1 MKKLRLLSSIL
12 VAFVMMMALSVDVKA
27 QKTYKISF
35 LAGSQGTFENGTS
48 VVIKDFQPQEKPDWN
63 DYAAQLKVKDGYY
76 FRGWNYTIKPATKS
90 TSYVAQY
97 RRIVNSVSYRIRYV
111 NQQGTEIGTAVI
123 GHTEKNNVIA
133 ANAIN
138 IENYAVDQATKSK
151 KIEKNGDEIVFV
163 YSSTLQPNVE
173 TKVVNNI
180 VTVANPVA
188 ITSGTTTNRTANQ
201 TTGGTTGGTA
211 TGGTT
216 TGGTTTTT
224 NPPAGTTQGQGTE
237 EINPNET
244 PQGQLN
250 ENKTPAGQSA
260 TLRGHFALVNLI
272 ATVLT
277 IAIALFTLTGKS
289 EKEATMLKAFNLI
302 LAIVATGFFFF
313 TEDLT
318 KSMTMVDSY
327 TITNVIIALASGA
340 IMFVK
345 TRQAT
350 AKKS

>member
-1 MKKLRLLSSIL
+1 M
-12 VAFVMMMALSVDVKA
+12 
-27 QKTYKISF
+27 
-35 LAGSQGTFENGTS
+35 
-48 VVIKDFQPQEKPDWN
+48 
-63 DYAAQLKVKDGYY
+63 
-76 FRGWNYTIKPATKS
+76 KPATKS

-97 RRIVNSVSYRIRYV
+97 RRVVNSVSYRIRFV
-111 NQQGTEIGTAVI
+111 NKEGNEIGTSII
-123 GHTEKNNVIA
+123 GHTEKGNVIA
-133 ANAIN
+133 ANAVN

-151 KIEKNGDEIVFV
+151 KIEKDSDEIVFV
-163 YSSTLQPNVE
+163 YTSTLQPNVE
-173 TKVVNNI
+173 TRVVNNI

-188 ITSGTTTNRTANQ
+188 VTGGTTTNRTANQ
-201 TTGGTTGGTA
+201 T

-237 EINPNET
+237 ELNPNET

-272 ATVLT
+272 ATVIT
-277 IAIALFTLTGKS
+277 IVIALFTLTGKS
-289 EKEATMLKAFNLI
+289 EKETTMLKAFNLI

-327 TITNVIIALASGA
+327 TITSVILALASGA

-345 TRQAT
+345 TREMT
-350 AKKS
+350 KRKN

>member
-1 MKKLRLLSSIL
+1 MKKLRMLSSLLI
-12 VAFVMMMALSVDVKA
+12 AFVMMMALSVDVNA
-27 QKTYKISF
+27 QKTYKIRF

-48 VVIKDFQPQEKPDWN
+48 VAKDFQPQELPDWN
-63 DYAAQLKVKDGYY
+63 YYASQLKVKDGYY
-76 FRGWNYTIKPATKS
+76 FRGWNYSMKPATKS

-97 RRIVNSVSYRIRYV
+97 RRVVNSVSYRIRFV
-111 NQQGTEIGTAVI
+111 NKEGNEIGTSII
-123 GHTEKNNVIA
+123 GHTEKGNVIA
-133 ANAIN
+133 ANAVN

-151 KIEKNGDEIVFV
+151 KIEKDSDEIVFV
-163 YSSTLQPNVE
+163 YTSTLQPNVE
-173 TKVVNNI
+173 TRVVNNI

-188 ITSGTTTNRTANQ
+188 VTGGTTTNRTANQ
-201 TTGGTTGGTA
+201 T

-272 ATVLT
+272 ATVIT
-277 IAIALFTLTGKS
+277 IVIALFTLTGKS
-289 EKEATMLKAFNLI
+289 
-302 LAIVATGFFFF
+302 
-313 TEDLT
+313 
-318 KSMTMVDSY
+318 
-327 TITNVIIALASGA
+327 
-340 IMFVK
+340 
-345 TRQAT
+345 
-350 AKKS
+350 

>member
-1 MKKLRLLSSIL
+1 MKKLRILSSLLI
-12 VAFVMMMALSVDVKA
+12 AFVMMMALSVDVNA
-27 QKTYKISF
+27 QKTYKIRF

-48 VVIKDFQPQEKPDWN
+48 VAKDFQPQELPDWN
-63 DYAAQLKVKDGYY
+63 YYAAQLKVKDGYY
-76 FRGWNYTIKPATKS
+76 FRGWNYSMKPATKS

-97 RRIVNSVSYRIRYV
+97 RRVVNSVSYRIRFV
-111 NQQGTEIGTAVI
+111 NKEGNEIGTSII
-123 GHTEKNNVIA
+123 GHTEKGNVIA
-133 ANAIN
+133 ANAVN

-151 KIEKNGDEIVFV
+151 KIEKDSDEIVFV
-163 YSSTLQPNVE
+163 YTSTLQPNVE
-173 TKVVNNI
+173 TRVVNNI

-188 ITSGTTTNRTANQ
+188 VTGGTTTNRTANQ
-201 TTGGTTGGTA
+201 T

-237 EINPNET
+237 EIYPNET

-277 IAIALFTLTGKS
+277 ITIALFTLTGKS
-289 EKEATMLKAFNLI
+289 EKETTMLKAFNLI

-327 TITNVIIALASGA
+327 TITSVILALASGA

-345 TRQAT
+345 TREMT
-350 AKKS
+350 KRKN

>member
-12 VAFVMMMALSVDVKA
+12 IAFVMMMALSVDVKA

-35 LAGSQGTFENGTS
+35 LAGSQGTFKNGTS
-48 VVIKDFQPQEKPDWN
+48 VIIKDFQPQELPDGN
-63 DYAAQLKVKDGYY
+63 SYAAQIKVKDGYY
-76 FRGWNYTIKPATKS
+76 FRGWNYTIKHATKS

-173 TKVVNNI
+173 TRVVNNI

-188 ITSGTTTNRTANQ
+188 VTGGTTTNRTANQ
-201 TTGGTTGGTA
+201 TTGGTT
-211 TGGTT
+211 TGGA
-216 TGGTTTTT
+216 TTTT
-224 NPPAGTTQGQGTE
+224 NPPAGTTEGQGTE

-244 PQGQLN
+244 PQGQLK

-289 EKEATMLKAFNLI
+289 EKETTMLKAFNLI

-327 TITNVIIALASGA
+327 TITSVILALASGA

-345 TRQAT
+345 TREMT
-350 AKKS
+350 KRKN

>member
-1 MKKLRLLSSIL
+1 MKKLRMLSSLLI
-12 VAFVMMMALSVDVKA
+12 AFVMMMALSVDVNA
-27 QKTYKISF
+27 QKTYKIRF

-48 VVIKDFQPQEKPDWN
+48 VAKDFQPQELPDWN
-63 DYAAQLKVKDGYY
+63 YYAAQLKVKDGYY
-76 FRGWNYTIKPATKS
+76 FRGWNYSMKPATKS

-97 RRIVNSVSYRIRYV
+97 RRVVNSVSYRIRFV
-111 NQQGTEIGTAVI
+111 NKEGNEIGTSII
-123 GHTEKNNVIA
+123 GHTEKGNVIA
-133 ANAIN
+133 ANAVN

-151 KIEKNGDEIVFV
+151 KIEKDSDEIVFV
-163 YSSTLQPNVE
+163 YTSTLQPNVE
-173 TKVVNNI
+173 TRVVNNI

-188 ITSGTTTNRTANQ
+188 VTGGTTTNRTANQ
-201 TTGGTTGGTA
+201 T

-272 ATVLT
+272 ATVIT
-277 IAIALFTLTGKS
+277 IVIALFTLTGKS
-289 EKEATMLKAFNLI
+289 EKETTMLKAFNLI

-327 TITNVIIALASGA
+327 TITSVILDLASGA

-345 TRQAT
+345 TREMT
-350 AKKS
+350 KRKN

>member
-1 MKKLRLLSSIL
+1 MKKLRMLSSLLI
-12 VAFVMMMALSVDVKA
+12 AFVMMMALSVDVNA
-27 QKTYKISF
+27 QKTYKIRF

-48 VVIKDFQPQEKPDWN
+48 VAKDFQPQELPDWN
-63 DYAAQLKVKDGYY
+63 YYAAQLKVKDGYY
-76 FRGWNYTIKPATKS
+76 FRGWNYSMKPATKS

-97 RRIVNSVSYRIRYV
+97 RRVVNSVSYRIRFV
-111 NQQGTEIGTAVI
+111 NKEGNEIGTSII
-123 GHTEKNNVIA
+123 GHTEKGNVIA
-133 ANAIN
+133 ANAVN

-151 KIEKNGDEIVFV
+151 KIEKDSDEIVFV
-163 YSSTLQPNVE
+163 YTSTLQPNVE
-173 TKVVNNI
+173 TRVVNNI

-188 ITSGTTTNRTANQ
+188 VTGGTTTNRTANQ
-201 TTGGTTGGTA
+201 TTGGTT
-211 TGGTT
+211 

-224 NPPAGTTQGQGTE
+224 KPPAGTTQGQGTE

-272 ATVLT
+272 ATVIT
-277 IAIALFTLTGKS
+277 IVIALFTLTGKS
-289 EKEATMLKAFNLI
+289 EKETTMLKAFNLI

-327 TITNVIIALASGA
+327 TITSVILALASGA

-345 TRQAT
+345 TREMT
-350 AKKS
+350 KRKN

>member
-1 MKKLRLLSSIL
+1 MKKLRMLSSLLI
-12 VAFVMMMALSVDVKA
+12 AFVMMMALSVEVNA
-27 QKTYKISF
+27 QKTYKIRF

-48 VVIKDFQPQEKPDWN
+48 VAKDFQPQELPDWN
-63 DYAAQLKVKDGYY
+63 YYAAQLKVKDGYY
-76 FRGWNYTIKPATKS
+76 FRGWNYSMKPATKS

-97 RRIVNSVSYRIRYV
+97 RRVVNSVSYRIRFV
-111 NQQGTEIGTAVI
+111 NKEGNEIGTSII
-123 GHTEKNNVIA
+123 GHTEKGNVIA
-133 ANAIN
+133 ANAVN

-151 KIEKNGDEIVFV
+151 KIEKDSDEIVFV
-163 YSSTLQPNVE
+163 YTSTLQPNVE
-173 TKVVNNI
+173 TRVVNNI

-188 ITSGTTTNRTANQ
+188 VTGGTTTNRTANQ
-201 TTGGTTGGTA
+201 TTGA
-211 TGGTT
+211 TT

-289 EKEATMLKAFNLI
+289 EKDATMLKAFNLI

-327 TITNVIIALASGA
+327 TITNVILALASGA

>member
-1 MKKLRLLSSIL
+1 MKKLRMLSSLLI
-12 VAFVMMMALSVDVKA
+12 AFVMMMALSVDVNA
-27 QKTYKISF
+27 QKTYKIRF

-48 VVIKDFQPQEKPDWN
+48 VAKDFQPQELPDWN
-63 DYAAQLKVKDGYY
+63 YYAAQLKVKDGYY
-76 FRGWNYTIKPATKS
+76 FRGWNYSMKPATKS

-97 RRIVNSVSYRIRYV
+97 RRVVNSVSYRIRFV
-111 NQQGTEIGTAVI
+111 NKEGNEIGTSII
-123 GHTEKNNVIA
+123 GHTEKGNVIA
-133 ANAIN
+133 ANAVN

-151 KIEKNGDEIVFV
+151 KIEKDSDEIVFV
-163 YSSTLQPNVE
+163 YTSTLQPNVE
-173 TKVVNNI
+173 TRVVNNI

-188 ITSGTTTNRTANQ
+188 VTGGTTTNRTANQ
-201 TTGGTTGGTA
+201 TTGGTT

-216 TGGTTTTT
+216 ITT

-272 ATVLT
+272 ATVIT
-277 IAIALFTLTGKS
+277 IVIALFTLTGKS
-289 EKEATMLKAFNLI
+289 EKETTMLKAFNLI

-327 TITNVIIALASGA
+327 TITSVILALASGA

-345 TRQAT
+345 TREMT
-350 AKKS
+350 KRKN

>member
-1 MKKLRLLSSIL
+1 MKKLRMLSSLFID
-12 VAFVMMMALSVDVKA
+12 FVMMMALSVDVNA
-27 QKTYKISF
+27 QKTYKIRF

-48 VVIKDFQPQEKPDWN
+48 VAKDFQPQELPDWN
-63 DYAAQLKVKDGYY
+63 YYAAQLKVKDGYY
-76 FRGWNYTIKPATKS
+76 FRGWNYSMKPATKS

-97 RRIVNSVSYRIRYV
+97 RRVVNSVSYRIRFV
-111 NQQGTEIGTAVI
+111 NKEGNEIGTSII
-123 GHTEKNNVIA
+123 GHTEKGNVIA
-133 ANAIN
+133 ANAVN

-151 KIEKNGDEIVFV
+151 KIEKDSDEIVFV
-163 YSSTLQPNVE
+163 YTSTLQPNVE
-173 TKVVNNI
+173 TRVVNNI

-188 ITSGTTTNRTANQ
+188 VTGGTTTNRTANQ
-201 TTGGTTGGTA
+201 T

-272 ATVLT
+272 ATVIT
-277 IAIALFTLTGKS
+277 IVIALFTLTGKS
-289 EKEATMLKAFNLI
+289 EKETTMLKAFNLI

-327 TITNVIIALASGA
+327 TITSVILLSLIH
-340 IMFVK
+340 I
-345 TRQAT
+345 
-350 AKKS
+350 

>member
-1 MKKLRLLSSIL
+1 MKKLRMLSSLLI
-12 VAFVMMMALSVDVKA
+12 AFVMMMALSVDVNA
-27 QKTYKISF
+27 QKTYKIRF

-48 VVIKDFQPQEKPDWN
+48 VAKDFQPQELPDWN
-63 DYAAQLKVKDGYY
+63 YYAAQLKVKDGYY
-76 FRGWNYTIKPATKS
+76 FRGWNYSMKPATKS

-97 RRIVNSVSYRIRYV
+97 RRVVNSVSYRIRFV
-111 NQQGTEIGTAVI
+111 NKEGNEIGTSII
-123 GHTEKNNVIA
+123 GHTEKGNVIA
-133 ANAIN
+133 ANAVN

-151 KIEKNGDEIVFV
+151 KIEKDSDEIVFV
-163 YSSTLQPNVE
+163 YTSTLQPNVE
-173 TKVVNNI
+173 TRVVNNI

-188 ITSGTTTNRTANQ
+188 VTGGTTTNRTANQ
-201 TTGGTTGGTA
+201 T

-272 ATVLT
+272 ATVIT
-277 IAIALFTLTGKS
+277 IVIALFTLTGKS
-289 EKEATMLKAFNLI
+289 EKETTMLKAFNLI
-302 LAIVATGFFFF
+302 LAIVA

-327 TITNVIIALASGA
+327 TITSVILALASGA

-345 TRQAT
+345 TREMT
-350 AKKS
+350 KRKN

>member
-1 MKKLRLLSSIL
+1 MKKLRMLSSLLI
-12 VAFVMMMALSVDVKA
+12 AFVMMMALSVDVNA
-27 QKTYKISF
+27 QKTYKIRF

-48 VVIKDFQPQEKPDWN
+48 VAKDFQPQELPDWN
-63 DYAAQLKVKDGYY
+63 YYAAQLKVKDGYY
-76 FRGWNYTIKPATKS
+76 FRGWNYSMKPATKS

-97 RRIVNSVSYRIRYV
+97 RRVVNSVSYRIRFV
-111 NQQGTEIGTAVI
+111 NKEGNEIGTSI
-123 GHTEKNNVIA
+123 TGHTEKGNVIA
-133 ANAIN
+133 VNAVN

-151 KIEKNGDEIVFV
+151 KIEKDSDEIVFV
-163 YSSTLQPNVE
+163 YTSTLQPNVE
-173 TKVVNNI
+173 TRVVNNI

-188 ITSGTTTNRTANQ
+188 VTGGTTTNRTANQ
-201 TTGGTTGGTA
+201 TTGGTTTM
-211 TGGTT
+211 
-216 TGGTTTTT
+216 T
-224 NPPAGTTQGQGTE
+224 NPPAGTTGGQGTE

-272 ATVLT
+272 ATVIT
-277 IAIALFTLTGKS
+277 IVIALFTLTGKS
-289 EKEATMLKAFNLI
+289 EKETTMLKAFNLI

-327 TITNVIIALASGA
+327 TITSVILALASGA
-340 IMFVK
+340 IMFIK
-345 TRQAT
+345 TREMT
-350 AKKS
+350 KRKN

>member
-1 MKKLRLLSSIL
+1 MKKLRMLSSLLI
-12 VAFVMMMALSVDVKA
+12 AFVMMMALSVDVKA
-27 QKTYKISF
+27 QKTYKIRF

-48 VVIKDFQPQEKPDWN
+48 VAKDFQPQELPDWN
-63 DYAAQLKVKDGYY
+63 YYAAQLKVKDGYY
-76 FRGWNYTIKPATKS
+76 FRGWNYSMKPATKS

-97 RRIVNSVSYRIRYV
+97 RRVVNSVSYRIRFV
-111 NQQGTEIGTAVI
+111 NKEGNEIGTSII
-123 GHTEKNNVIA
+123 GHTEKGNVIA
-133 ANAIN
+133 ANAVN

-151 KIEKNGDEIVFV
+151 KIEKDSDEIVFV
-163 YSSTLQPNVE
+163 YTSTLQPNVE
-173 TKVVNNI
+173 TRVVNNI

-188 ITSGTTTNRTANQ
+188 VTGGTTTNRTANQ
-201 TTGGTTGGTA
+201 TTGGTT

-224 NPPAGTTQGQGTE
+224 NPPAGTTEGQGTE

-244 PQGQLN
+244 PQGQLK

-277 IAIALFTLTGKS
+277 ITIALFTLTGKS
-289 EKEATMLKAFNLI
+289 EKETTMLKAFNLI

-327 TITNVIIALASGA
+327 TITSVILALASGA

-345 TRQAT
+345 TREMT
-350 AKKS
+350 KRKN

>member
-1 MKKLRLLSSIL
+1 MKKLRMLSSLLI
-12 VAFVMMMALSVDVKA
+12 AFVMMMALSVDVNA
-27 QKTYKISF
+27 QKTYKIRF

-48 VVIKDFQPQEKPDWN
+48 VAKDFQPQELPDWN
-63 DYAAQLKVKDGYY
+63 YYAAQLKVKDGYY
-76 FRGWNYTIKPATKS
+76 FRGWNYSMKPATKS

-97 RRIVNSVSYRIRYV
+97 RRVVNSVSYRIRFV
-111 NQQGTEIGTAVI
+111 NKEGNEIGTSII
-123 GHTEKNNVIA
+123 GHTEKGNVIA
-133 ANAIN
+133 ANAVT

-151 KIEKNGDEIVFV
+151 KIEKDSDEIVFV
-163 YSSTLQPNVE
+163 YTSTLQPNVE
-173 TKVVNNI
+173 TRVVNNI

-188 ITSGTTTNRTANQ
+188 VTGGTTTNRTANQ
-201 TTGGTTGGTA
+201 T

-272 ATVLT
+272 ATVIT
-277 IAIALFTLTGKS
+277 IVIALFTLTGKS
-289 EKEATMLKAFNLI
+289 EKETTMLKAFNLI

-327 TITNVIIALASGA
+327 TITSVILALASGA

-345 TRQAT
+345 TREMT
-350 AKKS
+350 KRKN